1 MVLKVINFLL
11 IILGTSLLLSCSPIT
26 TVAPDGT
33 ISYHHFGY
41 VKAIVPNTYNS
52 TEKTVSATDVST
64 LGIRLQNGIGVGY
77 FRDKQVVVPLDCHT
91 VFLVSN
97 QEQLD
102 KAISAFN
109 ATNKKEGVCA
119 AIYKE

>member
-1 MVLKVINFLL
+1 MALQTIK
-11 IILGTSLLLSCSPIT
+11 LLLSALGMSSLLGCSPMT

-33 ISYHHFGY
+33 IAYHHFGY
-41 VKAIVPNTYNS
+41 VKVIVPNTYSS
-52 TEKTVSATDVST
+52 TDKTVSATDVST

-102 KAISAFN
+102 KAISTLN
-109 ATNKKEGVCA
+109 EIHKTEGVCA
-119 AIYKE
+119 AIYR